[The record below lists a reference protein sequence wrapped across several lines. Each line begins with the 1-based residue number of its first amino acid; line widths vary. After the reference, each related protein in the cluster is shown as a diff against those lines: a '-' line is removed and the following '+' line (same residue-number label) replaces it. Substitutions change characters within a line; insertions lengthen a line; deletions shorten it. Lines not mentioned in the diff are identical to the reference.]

1 MPLAVG
7 KAVGELKTIACLDT
21 LHPDASAGIPLPQ
34 LFQEIGR
41 GISGLLRVGSQKAQ
55 TCELVNGGVLV
66 QTQFRVGDTTTWD
79 YLHIYRYPLPWIR
92 YLLIGLWLVDWFL
105 LGLPQLA
112 HDPEQALWT
121 AGVASEPQTMPQF
134 HHAQFGITAAH
145 IPDQLQFCLGVLVWM
160 TMGPPGSAG

>member
-1 MPLAVG
+1 MPSVFAESLLRNRRTAPD
-7 KAVGELKTIACLDT
+7 KPQETQTGELINSRILEQAKLLACNT
-21 LHPDASAGIPLPQ
+21 PAGH
-34 LFQEIGR
+34 
-41 GISGLLRVGSQKAQ
+41 
-55 TCELVNGGVLV
+55 
-66 QTQFRVGDTTTWD
+66 
-79 YLHIYRYPLPWIR
+79 YLHIYRYPLPWVR
-92 YLLIGLWLVDWFL
+92 HLLIGLWLVDWFL

-121 AGVASEPQTMPQF
+121 AGVASEPQTVPQF